1 MTIDAFRDQDTFF
14 SDTTKEK
21 LDQMS
26 TVDGHTKGLKEANW
40 AKIWRKT
47 PISEEF
53 SPLFQKDNHKKRVN
67 DIGMCASD
75 DTNAKLYQISTIQS
89 FSHYKK
95 NELIC
100 RTRTENMSHFEFSV
114 YFRKV

>member
-40 AKIWRKT
+40 AKI
-47 PISEEF
+47 
-53 SPLFQKDNHKKRVN
+53 
-67 DIGMCASD
+67 
-75 DTNAKLYQISTIQS
+75 
-89 FSHYKK
+89 
-95 NELIC
+95 
-100 RTRTENMSHFEFSV
+100 
-114 YFRKV
+114 